1 MNSDDATFV
10 LTRRD
15 IKNMRHGWDRYD
27 KKIFEAV
34 NRLSEQMAG
43 ILKILSS
50 IEMEMLMN
58 RGASL
63 DNNFEG
69 KEEL

>member
-1 MNSDDATFV
+1 MNGDEETYT
-10 LTRRD
+10 LTRNDMKR
-15 IKNMRHGWDRYD
+15 MRFGWDRYD
-27 KKIFEAV
+27 KKVME
-34 NRLSEQMAG
+34 N
-43 ILKILSS
+43 LKQINSQIAALFKVLSS